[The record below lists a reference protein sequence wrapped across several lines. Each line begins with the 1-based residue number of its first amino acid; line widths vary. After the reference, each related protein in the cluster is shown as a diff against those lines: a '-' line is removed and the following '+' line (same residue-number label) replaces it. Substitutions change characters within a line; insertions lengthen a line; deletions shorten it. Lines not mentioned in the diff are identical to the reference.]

1 MSIKQKKSPDRAPE
15 TRPFTPIT
23 DVFIWIVGIVS
34 CEIRTETIVCMEQN
48 ANL

>member
-1 MSIKQKKSPDRAPE
+1 MSIKQKKSLDRAPE
-15 TRPFTPIT
+15 SCPFTPIT

-34 CEIRTETIVCMEQN
+34 SDIQTETIVGMEHN